1 MHVFVVK
8 KYYASVINTH
18 FYLYIKHLIHPPH
31 SIQNKKNKIIK

>member
-18 FYLYIKHLIHPPH
+18 FYLYIKHLIQTPTLYK
-31 SIQNKKNKIIK
+31 IKKIKS